1 MEKGILSEII
11 TNKKWIDKQEDLHS
25 IASQIADGMA
35 YLSSQHFVHRDLACR
50 NCLVGQRPQG
60 GGLAVKISDFGMSR
74 DVYTCDYYKV
84 NKHTRIDN
92 QIDFQSIHVHCNTFF
107 MKKRSEVHEC
117 FPCDGWLPNRSSTVN
132 SR

>member
-1 MEKGILSEII
+1 MNQKQKII
-11 TNKKWIDKQEDLHS
+11 KWIDKKQEDLHS

-60 GGLAVKISDFGMSR
+60 GGGGLAVKISDFGMSR

-84 NKHTRIDN
+84 KKQTNTHSKYRHN
-92 QIDFQSIHVHCNTFF
+92 QI
-107 MKKRSEVHEC
+107 
-117 FPCDGWLPNRSSTVN
+117 N
-132 SR
+132 SKIN